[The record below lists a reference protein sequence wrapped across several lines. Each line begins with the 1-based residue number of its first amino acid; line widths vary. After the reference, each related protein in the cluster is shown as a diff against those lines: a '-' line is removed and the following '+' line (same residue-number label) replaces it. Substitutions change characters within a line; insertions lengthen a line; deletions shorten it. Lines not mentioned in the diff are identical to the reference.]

1 MLLQIFT
8 MVLMM
13 LTMMGMVYGME
24 IAKPGHHSVSN
35 KNSKIPKFLNLIT
48 WVKFDNTEC
57 AATSGDNGTCFTSN
71 ECSEIGGVADG
82 TCATGFGVCCVLQV
96 CFLDYYMDLLLSPQ
110 YNCGSKTNY
119 NSTYFLNNNYP
130 STFNTIGQCSISVEK
145 VNTDVC
151 QLRLDFDEMDLS
163 QPDPTT
169 HQCTSDRFVV
179 TGGAPVPIICGRN
192 TGEHMYIDA
201 GSGNSPTSLTFI
213 TTGSFERAFKMKI
226 SQIECGAVN
235 RGVEGCLQ
243 YHTGVSGTIRS
254 FNYMDAEGLQ
264 LSNQEYSVC
273 VRHERGFCGIS
284 YTACP
289 DPLHTISESFTI
301 SKPASAGEVMVG
313 DTTCTTD
320 WISIPCA
327 TTSTAGSAMQ
337 ASGSTPG
344 TQDSRPLLSLL
355 CFSGTCVERIC
366 GEVFCSVT
374 NHPTPSMHC
383 PIYSFVRPFAV
394 RVHLDKDEQDEGTPA
409 NNRGFCLEYV
419 QQPCTSY

>member
-1 MLLQIFT
+1 MLMNILLLIST
-8 MVLMM
+8 
-13 LTMMGMVYGME
+13 TCGM
-24 IAKPGHHSVSN
+24 
-35 KNSKIPKFLNLIT
+35 KIEKEGPPKKPKFLNLIT

-71 ECSEIGGVADG
+71 ECSEIGGTADG
-82 TCATGFGVCCVLQV
+82 TCASGFGVCCVL
-96 CFLDYYMDLLLSPQ
+96 Q

-130 STFNTIGQCSISVEK
+130 STFDTIGQCSISVEK
-145 VNTDVC
+145 VSTDVC

-163 QPDPTT
+163 QPDPVT

-192 TGEHMYIDA
+192 SGQHMYIDA

-213 TTGSFERAFKMKI
+213 TTGSFARAFKMKI

-243 YHTGVSGTIRS
+243 YHTGVSGTISS

-284 YTACP
+284 YTACQ
-289 DPLHTISESFTI
+289 DPLHTISESFSI
-301 SKPASAGEVMVG
+301 SKPTSEGMVMVG

-327 TTSTAGSAMQ
+327 TTSTAGSAIQ

-344 TQDSRPLLSLL
+344 T
-355 CFSGTCVERIC
+355 CVERVC
-366 GEVFCSVT
+366 GEIFCSVT
-374 NHPTPSMHC
+374 NHPSPSKHC

-394 RVHLDKDEQDEGTPA
+394 RVHLDANEEDEGTPA
-409 NNRGFCLEYV
+409 NNRGFCLQYV